1 MAHDMT
7 AAEPAEAAD
16 ARAEAPTD
24 AGSGSDS
31 SPQPSIHRYDEF
43 IEGFAALMETRGV
56 PRSAGRIFSFLQ
68 VAEPAEQTAAQIA
81 KGLNIS
87 LGTVSSMTRLLMNAG
102 WVRRARRRGER
113 QAVYRAAEG
122 TMTLAVDGVMEPIR
136 HARQLTDRG
145 LELMADRP
153 PPARARLRELNDVYR
168 FFEEE
173 FPPILEHWHQ
183 REKKENR

>member
-1 MAHDMT
+1 MGHDMT
-7 AAEPAEAAD
+7 AVEPSEAPT
-16 ARAEAPTD
+16 EAPTD
-24 AGSGSDS
+24 AGL
-31 SPQPSIHRYDEF
+31 SPQPSIHHYDEF
-43 IEGFAALMETRGV
+43 IEGFAALMESRGV

-68 VAEPAEQTAAQIA
+68 VAEPPEQTAAQIA
-81 KGLNIS
+81 HGLNVS

-136 HARQLTDRG
+136 HARRLTDRG

-153 PPARARLRELNDVYR
+153 SPARERLQELNDVYR
-168 FFEEE
+168 FFENE
-173 FPPILEHWHQ
+173 FPEILEHWHQ
-183 REKKENR
+183 RGKKEHT